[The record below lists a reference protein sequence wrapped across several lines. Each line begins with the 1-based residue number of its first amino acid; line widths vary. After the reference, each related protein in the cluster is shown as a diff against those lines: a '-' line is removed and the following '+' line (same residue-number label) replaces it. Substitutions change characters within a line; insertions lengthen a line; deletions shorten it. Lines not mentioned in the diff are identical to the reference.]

1 MNTFNR
7 INIGDLVLEKSWSPK
22 IDTVVDYASDGSV
35 ITYEKDRLW
44 ENYLLRGG
52 ESWGW
57 LSSTVIEQLSTCS
70 SEKGGIFSLIY
81 NGITHIMRFRT
92 EESDCIKAVP
102 VNPHNPLSDYNNIE
116 IKLMEV

>member
-1 MNTFNR
+1 MNTFNG

-44 ENYLLRGG
+44 EKYILRGG

-57 LSSTVIEQLSTCS
+57 LSSTVLQQLSTCS
-70 SEKGGIFSLIY
+70 
-81 NGITHIMRFRT
+81 
-92 EESDCIKAVP
+92 
-102 VNPHNPLSDYNNIE
+102 
-116 IKLMEV
+116 